1 MIMIFQ
7 IRIAY
12 VSTATELN
20 AKVHLLWTT
29 TVLSLSKSGDHLRAL
44 SFILIRFIV
53 VVFILCMARDVKS
66 SQTNLPHRT
75 GRFVSIRFNSFGGIG
90 QTKREIETFHLHE
103 MFWDFNDF
111 I

>member
-12 VSTATELN
+12 VSNTTELC
-20 AKVHLLWTT
+20 AAVHLLWMTT
-29 TVLSLSKSGDHLRAL
+29 FFSFSKSRDHLRAL

-53 VVFILCMARDVKS
+53 VVFILCMAKDVKS

-75 GRFVSIRFNSFGGIG
+75 GRIVLGIG
-90 QTKREIETFHLHE
+90 QTKRAIETF
-103 MFWDFNDF
+103 N
-111 I
+111 